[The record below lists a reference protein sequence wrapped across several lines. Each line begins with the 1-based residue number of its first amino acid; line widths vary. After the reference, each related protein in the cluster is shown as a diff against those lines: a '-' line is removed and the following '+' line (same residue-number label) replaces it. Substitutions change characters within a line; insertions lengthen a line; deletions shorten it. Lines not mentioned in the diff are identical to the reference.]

1 MRLAAPATTGGST
14 MLRRGWSYH
23 DGLRPDG
30 TPDAGMLFLA
40 WQSDPRTGF
49 IPVQHRLARGDALAR
64 YPVHEASSL
73 FAAPAGA
80 APGEYI
86 GQALLDNS

>member
-1 MRLAAPATTGGST
+1 MTSEPSLGPPLRVRETGFATNAHIRLAAPATTGGAT

-49 IPVQHRLARGDALAR
+49 IPVRHRLAR
-64 YPVHEASSL
+64 
-73 FAAPAGA
+73 
-80 APGEYI
+80 
-86 GQALLDNS
+86 